1 MGYVLD
7 VKANPDNELANAIRA
22 SFRESGWSIK
32 RLAEESGV
40 PYSSCHGFAVGTRDV
55 STGVASRLCRAL
67 GLQVTKARTR
77 K

>member
-1 MGYVLD
+1 MGYALD
-7 VKANPDNELANAIRA
+7 VKANPDNELANVIRA
-22 SFRESGWSIK
+22 AFHESGWSIK

-67 GLQVTKARTR
+67 GLRVTKARTR

>member
-22 SFRESGWSIK
+22 AFQESGWSIK